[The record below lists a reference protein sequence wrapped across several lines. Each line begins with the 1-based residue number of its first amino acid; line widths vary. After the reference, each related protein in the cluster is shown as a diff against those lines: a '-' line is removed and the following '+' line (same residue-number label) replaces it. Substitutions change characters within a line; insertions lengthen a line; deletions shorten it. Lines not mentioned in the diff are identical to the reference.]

1 MNSKESI
8 GVFDSGIGGLN
19 VVYSLKKILPNEKII
34 YFGDTKNLPYGNK
47 PPSKVK
53 EFSLKISQFFINKNC
68 KLIVLACNTASAL
81 AYDYIKKKI

>member
-34 YFGDTKNLPYGNK
+34 YFGDLFVEIP
-47 PPSKVK
+47 
-53 EFSLKISQFFINKNC
+53 EF
-68 KLIVLACNTASAL
+68 
-81 AYDYIKKKI
+81 

>member
-47 PPSKVK
+47 PPSKIK
-53 EFSLKISQFFINKNC
+53 EFSTKISQFFIYCWTTC
-68 KLIVLACNTASAL
+68 KLHLNGNELRS
-81 AYDYIKKKI
+81 